1 MNDNSAVRALPP
13 EGGAKRQKKPRK
25 RGIEGVAAQTV
36 LIVFLLILLF
46 LTLLPVLIT
55 LIMSFK
61 DANDIT
67 SNSVWSFPQNGW
79 HFSNYASAFT
89 DTYSYMINTIII
101 TFISVVVTMLLSCYI
116 AFLFV
121 RKHFAGKNVLFFL
134 IIIPMLVPAV
144 VTLSPTYITVLGLGL
159 DGTWWALILPY
170 IAGNQIASIFLLRT
184 FIGQHPADLYE
195 AGEIDGAGVFR
206 QFFNI
211 CLPLAVPIMMVQGVS
226 IFAAIYND
234 FLWPQLIFMDDSVQ
248 HLSTLMPRLKQLAQ
262 SAVGGATYAI
272 YLVSGIPL
280 VITTVISLK
289 FFISGEFAAGLKL

>member
-25 RGIEGVAAQTV
+25 RGIEGVVAQTV

-144 VTLSPTYITVLGLGL
+144 VTLSPTYITVLGSPAIRSHPSSSCAPSL
-159 DGTWWALILPY
+159 D
-170 IAGNQIASIFLLRT
+170 SIPPTSTRRGRLTARACSDSFSTSACPLRC
-184 FIGQHPADLYE
+184 P
-195 AGEIDGAGVFR
+195 
-206 QFFNI
+206 
-211 CLPLAVPIMMVQGVS
+211 S
-226 IFAAIYND
+226 
-234 FLWPQLIFMDDSVQ
+234 
-248 HLSTLMPRLKQLAQ
+248 
-262 SAVGGATYAI
+262 
-272 YLVSGIPL
+272 
-280 VITTVISLK
+280 
-289 FFISGEFAAGLKL
+289 

>member
-1 MNDNSAVRALPP
+1 MTENTAVRALPP
-13 EGGAKRQKKPRK
+13 EDGAKKSKRPRK
-25 RGIEGVAAQTV
+25 RGIEGPAAQTV
-36 LIVFLLILLF
+36 LIILLLILLF

-55 LIMSFK
+55 FVMSFK
-61 DANDIT
+61 DASDIT
-67 SNSVWSFPQNGW
+67 SNSVWALPQNGW
-79 HFSNYASAFT
+79 HFSNYASALS
-89 DTYSYMINTIII
+89 DTYTYMINTIII
-101 TFISVVVTMLLSCYI
+101 TLISVVATMLLSCYI

-134 IIIPMLVPAV
+134 IIIPMLVPSV

-159 DGTWWALILPY
+159 DGTWLALILPY

-206 QFFNI
+206 QFFSI

-226 IFAAIYND
+226 IFEITLI
-234 FLWPQLIFMDDSVQ
+234 LWPQLIFLDDSVQ